1 VKLTRD
7 VRVAAL
13 LEDAWAAL
21 AEPPAGG
28 WVRATLDD
36 LDDDEHVA
44 GFHVEAG
51 ERDGY
56 GTAVGTITSRL
67 RGEGERTWLSLEA
80 DLAVSGT
87 EQAMGDAV
95 LENFVRGLERRLPSE
110 PVGGRRRLAVA
121 GGAVLVALLILWRL
135 ARR

>member
-1 VKLTRD
+1 VRFTRELQ
-7 VRVAAL
+7 VQAP
-13 LEDAWAAL
+13 LEDAWAAV

-44 GFHVEAG
+44 GFHVEAR

-67 RGEGERTWLSLEA
+67 RGEGQRTRLSLEA

-87 EQAMGDAV
+87 ERAMGDAV
-95 LENFVRGLERRLPSE
+95 LEDFARGLEQRLPSE
-110 PVGGRRRLAVA
+110 PAGGRRLAVA
-121 GGAVLVALLILWRL
+121 GGAVLVALLIIWRL

>member
-1 VKLTRD
+1 MRLTRELQ
-7 VRVAAL
+7 VPAP
-13 LEDAWAAL
+13 LEHTWAAV
-21 AEPPAGG
+21 AEPPPGG

-44 GFHVEAG
+44 GFHVEAC

-67 RGEGERTWLSLEA
+67 RGEGERTCLSLEA
-80 DLAVSGT
+80 DLAVSGA
-87 EQAMGDAV
+87 ERAMGDAV
-95 LENFVRGLERRLPSE
+95 LEDFVRGLERRLPSE
-110 PVGGRRRLAVA
+110 PVGGRRRPALA
-121 GGAVLVALLILWRL
+121 GGAVLVALFVIWRL